1 MALSGNGRAGR
12 RTSYDV
18 AREAGVSQS
27 AVSRAFRPGAP
38 VAEATR
44 QRILAAADRLGYRPN
59 AIAASLITR
68 RSHLVAVLISELTN
82 LHYPEVLVE
91 LTRRLSTRDMRVLL
105 FALSSEG
112 EVDAVLDQ
120 VWRYRVDGVIAAARL
135 SAGQLAAVQAA
146 GVPLVLFN
154 REAPDGLGDSV
165 CCAFAQGEARLVDAL
180 VAAGHRRFG
189 LIAGPADSSVG
200 EARMAGAIDRLAQAG
215 LAPLGLER
223 GDFGHASGR
232 ACARKLVEAHGV
244 DAIIAA
250 NDGMALGA
258 LDALRSD
265 LGLRVPEQISVV
277 GFDGVGPAAWP
288 AYALTT
294 MRQPIGAMAEAAVD
308 LLMARIA
315 EPGRAAE
322 QRRFAGE
329 LVMGGSARLR

>member
-1 MALSGNGRAGR
+1 
-12 RTSYDV
+12 
-18 AREAGVSQS
+18 
-27 AVSRAFRPGAP
+27 
-38 VAEATR
+38 
-44 QRILAAADRLGYRPN
+44 
-59 AIAASLITR
+59 
-68 RSHLVAVLISELTN
+68 
-82 LHYPEVLVE
+82 
-91 LTRRLSTRDMRVLL
+91 
-105 FALSSEG
+105 
-112 EVDAVLDQ
+112 
-120 VWRYRVDGVIAAARL
+120 VIAAARL

-232 ACARKLVEAHGV
+232 ACARALVEAHGV

-265 LGLRVPEQISVV
+265 LGLRVPEQVSVV

-294 MRQPIGAMAEAAVD
+294 MRQPIGAMAEATVD

-329 LVMGGSARLR
+329 LVVGRSARLG